1 MMTLN
6 ADKKRKQI
14 QMFCMDDMVPQNHI
28 LCMID
33 KTIDW
38 NFIYELVVDKYS
50 LDNDSRTFKSL
61 YDKIITQTNREGYRE
76 YKSCGI
82 VCGSCPHL
90 GQCTKSKEH
99 VKIVTRHVWEAY
111 MEKSE
116 DIRHTLG
123 MKELYAL
130 RKTIERI
137 FD

>member
-1 MMTLN
+1 MRVASTKLTLASFPTNRICPQAANTGKGYPFLMLAPKLLTLTNAERWDASMMTLN

-61 YDKIITQTNREGYRE
+61 YDKIITQR
-76 YKSCGI
+76 I
-82 VCGSCPHL
+82 VRDTGN
-90 GQCTKSKEH
+90 
-99 VKIVTRHVWEAY
+99 TRA
-111 MEKSE
+111 
-116 DIRHTLG
+116 
-123 MKELYAL
+123 AA
-130 RKTIERI
+130 
-137 FD
+137 